1 MTEKELEKLYKEA
14 YKAVYWTAL
23 SILKNQEDAEDV
35 VQETFITAFEQYD
48 SLKDKSKAVAWI
60 KKIAANKSLNI
71 VTRKRTVN
79 VGDEVLEEVEDI
91 GDNFLPDSMI
101 ESEEIRKIIMDIIH
115 NSLSEDTAMTIILFY
130 FDEMSIK
137 EIAEALNIPQGT
149 VLSRLNYAKKKIK
162 KEVEKYEKENK
173 DKLFA
178 MGLPFLSMLFEKE
191 AEQVPFKPMPAS
203 LLQLSA
209 SSKAI
214 TAGAASTAAKAS
226 AAIIIR
232 NVTIGIVTAGVIGGT
247 GYFGYRA
254 LVKTKDKTPEVSISS
269 GLPEDSE
276 EQADSSDTAKEKKD
290 LINVLGMTPDQLD
303 LSGGYVRTGTTH
315 VFSNNTEQEEHQQ
328 YYDADGNLVLE
339 CGFNDEDVLIY
350 SDYYIYDQE
359 GRLLREEIW
368 DASDKTRGIYQEY
381 TYGAS
386 GIERMDKGYF
396 GMAPDEYETYEYDSL
411 DRLIKVTRYNTA
423 SGKSYWYC
431 DYEYEPDGTYA
442 TRITSWDVSKQKM
455 IRSKDYCQYDADGRL
470 ILKYLDFRMEQYV
483 YSYDAEGLLTLEEHY
498 YGSKRNDSTSYEY
511 DGKGRL
517 LRKTTTYGKT
527 EGARSTYEYK
537 DL

>member
-1 MTEKELEKLYKEA
+1 MTEKELEKLYNEA

-23 SILKNQEDAEDV
+23 SILKNKEDAEDV

-101 ESEEIRKIIMDIIH
+101 ESEETRKIIMDIIH

-254 LVKTKDKTPEVSISS
+254 LVKTKDKTPESSISV
-269 GLPEDSE
+269 EDSGEQNGSSE
-276 EQADSSDTAKEKKD
+276 ETGNTKKV
-290 LINVLGMTPDQLD
+290 INVLGMTPDQLD
-303 LSGGYVRTGTTH
+303 LSGGYVRTGSCHNYHDDTD
-315 VFSNNTEQEEHQQ
+315 EKEHEQ
-328 YYDADGNLVLE
+328 YYDEDGLLVLE
-339 CGFNDEDVLIY
+339 CGYNEENVLIY
-350 SDYYIYDQE
+350 SDYYIYDQD
-359 GRLLREEIW
+359 GRITREEHW
-368 DASDKTRGIYQEY
+368 DASDKTRGVYKEY
-381 TYGAS
+381 TYGAY
-386 GIERMDKGYF
+386 GIERMDTGFFEKD
-396 GMAPDEYETYEYDSL
+396 PEKNEVYEYD
-411 DRLIKVTRYNTA
+411 DQGRLSRVTRYGAGSDKTF
-423 SGKSYWYC
+423 WYC
-431 DYEYEPDGTYA
+431 DYEYADDGTYT
-442 TRITSWDVSKQKM
+442 TRVTEWDMLKQKM
-455 IRSKDYCQYDADGRL
+455 VQSKDYSKYSADGKL
-470 ILKYLDFRMEQYV
+470 LDEYHALQGEHFIYT
-483 YSYDAEGLLTLEEHY
+483 YDSQGKLTLVEHSY
-498 YGSKRNDSTSYEY
+498 SKKLNDTTSYEY
-511 DGKGRL
+511 DEKGRL
-517 LRKTTTYGKT
+517 ISKSKLYGKK
-527 EGARSTYEYK
+527 EWMSYTYEYK

>member
-1 MTEKELEKLYKEA
+1 MTEKELEKLYNEA

-23 SILKNQEDAEDV
+23 SILKNKEDAEDV

-101 ESEEIRKIIMDIIH
+101 ESEETRKIIMDIIH

-247 GYFGYRA
+247 RGYCPA
-254 LVKTKDKTPEVSISS
+254 
-269 GLPEDSE
+269 
-276 EQADSSDTAKEKKD
+276 A
-290 LINVLGMTPDQLD
+290 
-303 LSGGYVRTGTTH
+303 
-315 VFSNNTEQEEHQQ
+315 
-328 YYDADGNLVLE
+328 
-339 CGFNDEDVLIY
+339 
-350 SDYYIYDQE
+350 
-359 GRLLREEIW
+359 
-368 DASDKTRGIYQEY
+368 
-381 TYGAS
+381 
-386 GIERMDKGYF
+386 
-396 GMAPDEYETYEYDSL
+396 
-411 DRLIKVTRYNTA
+411 
-423 SGKSYWYC
+423 
-431 DYEYEPDGTYA
+431 
-442 TRITSWDVSKQKM
+442 
-455 IRSKDYCQYDADGRL
+455 
-470 ILKYLDFRMEQYV
+470 
-483 YSYDAEGLLTLEEHY
+483 
-498 YGSKRNDSTSYEY
+498 
-511 DGKGRL
+511 
-517 LRKTTTYGKT
+517 
-527 EGARSTYEYK
+527 
-537 DL
+537 